1 MRHALALLVSLAIVA
16 LGGPH
21 AHADELD
28 PGIVEPRPTPI
39 VVPPGLY
46 LVTDVYAG
54 SVATTSGAT
63 TTYRTL
69 TVRATPGT
77 YARLLALVGTGVA
90 SAFDGRSFNGRG
102 RLGDG
107 RAIAGAYYETF
118 VLTATGFVSVNIVF
132 FQDDSETRAIVAPR
146 SAPPSST
153 AATPAPLATPASLGT
168 TGPSVRPGAMPSSAS
183 SGGPSTRTPAPTMPP
198 LPIAAAGVALAQG
211 GPTLSAIDVLRGRT
225 VHLWPRAFIDGIP
238 VPVRDWRL
246 VAGAADGISRT
257 SGSGTEAADVVWLV
271 PASVPIVLRFEV
283 TTEAAPGDAIP
294 ASLTVTV
301 RSPALLQ

>member
-1 MRHALALLVSLAIVA
+1 MRHARALLLSVAIVA
-16 LGGPH
+16 LGGPR
-21 AHADELD
+21 AYADELD

-54 SVATTSGAT
+54 SVAATSGAT

-77 YARLLALVGTGVA
+77 YARLLAVVGTGVA
-90 SAFDGRSFNGRG
+90 SALDGRSFNGRG

-107 RAIAGAYYETF
+107 RAVAGAYYETF
-118 VLTATGFVSVNIVF
+118 VLTPTGFVSVNIVF
-132 FQDDSETRAIVAPR
+132 FQDDSETRAIVAPT
-146 SAPPSST
+146 SAPPSS
-153 AATPAPLATPASLGT
+153 APATPAPLATPAARPT
-168 TGPSVRPGAMPSSAS
+168 TGTSVWPGATPSPAS
-183 SGGPSTRTPAPTMPP
+183 SGAPSTRTPTPTMPP
-198 LPIAAAGVALAQG
+198 LPIAAAGLALSRG
-211 GPTLSAIDVLRGRT
+211 GPTLGAIDLLRGRT
-225 VHLWPRAFIDGIP
+225 VHLWPRAFVDGVP
-238 VPVRDWRL
+238 VAVRDWRL
-246 VAGAADGISRT
+246 VAGGADGISRT

-271 PASVPIVLRFEV
+271 PASMPIVLRFEV
-283 TTEAAPGDAIP
+283 TSDAAPGRVMP